1 MKLDLSTIKASKPYT
16 FLADNRDKAISII
29 FILFASIISVIFSFM
44 LPFGQDPDEMAHYHM
59 IEEEFGTSG
68 YIDELDIKIWQGGGY
83 SALPF
88 NLAGRVDTNTAATA
102 ATEHFDKRLSLT
114 DFHIS
119 PLFVRH
125 LPMGLGFYIGAALD
139 LPIIVCTHMAELF
152 ATVFFIVIGYLA
164 IRITPVKKDIF
175 AFCMLIPV
183 TIQQCS
189 SVNYDAVL
197 IPCCF
202 LLFAYILHLYYRE
215 AKVGWKDI
223 VIVGILSLVIAITKL
238 PYATIA
244 LALLIIPVSH
254 FDLKIG
260 KRFEVASIIH
270 RFWYIVV
277 ILIILAGG
285 AAIYLGRHDPLI
297 KTLVSDIL
305 EFPEFLKFLQRTY
318 EQRFYV
324 HLQQM
329 VGMFGWADSYV
340 TSQFVI
346 LFYGVMV
353 YLNTCITENVENKL
367 NLPRRLYMIALVAG
381 AIFLVEVAMQSWN
394 YYALY
399 GWDSNVGLEQY
410 RQYIALSD
418 VNMGV
423 QGRYFIPCLPMLLV
437 ALSGTIKREKTA
449 GYYLIQALFYAIT
462 AYSIINTMNLR
473 YWII

>member
-1 MKLDLSTIKASKPYT
+1 MKLDLSKIKATKPYT
-16 FLADNRDKAISII
+16 ALVGNRDRIISIM
-29 FILFASIISVIFSFM
+29 FVLFASVISVIFSFM

-59 IEEEFGTSG
+59 IEEEFGTNG
-68 YIDELDIKIWQGGGY
+68 YIDELDAKIWQGGGY
-83 SALPF
+83 AALPF
-88 NLAGRVDTNTAATA
+88 NLAGRVDQNTASAA
-102 ATEHFDKRLSLT
+102 ATEHFDKRLSIT

-119 PLFVRH
+119 PLVVRH
-125 LPMGLGFYIGAALD
+125 LPMGLGFYLGVALN

-152 ATVFFIVIGYLA
+152 ATAFFIVIGCLA
-164 IRITPVKKDIF
+164 IRITPIKKDIF
-175 AFCMLIPV
+175 ALSMLIPV
-183 TIQQCS
+183 TVQQCS

-260 KRFEVASIIH
+260 KRFEVASIIR

-297 KTLVSDIL
+297 KTMVSDIL

-340 TSQFVI
+340 TNQYVV
-346 LFYGVMV
+346 LFYCMMV
-353 YLNTCITENVENKL
+353 YLNTCITENVGKGL
-367 NLPRRLYMIALVAG
+367 NLPRRLWMILLVAG
-381 AIFLVEVAMQSWN
+381 SIFLVEVAMQSWN
-394 YYALY
+394 YSALY
-399 GWDSNVGLEQY
+399 GWDTNVSLDQY
-410 RQYIALSD
+410 RQYIAASD

-423 QGRYFIPCLPMLLV
+423 QGRYFTPCLPMFLV
-437 ALSGTIKREKTA
+437 ALSGTTKRKKTA
-449 GYYLIQALFYAIT
+449 IYYIVQIAFYVIT
-462 AYSIINTMNLR
+462 AYVIINTMNLR
-473 YWII
+473 YWIV